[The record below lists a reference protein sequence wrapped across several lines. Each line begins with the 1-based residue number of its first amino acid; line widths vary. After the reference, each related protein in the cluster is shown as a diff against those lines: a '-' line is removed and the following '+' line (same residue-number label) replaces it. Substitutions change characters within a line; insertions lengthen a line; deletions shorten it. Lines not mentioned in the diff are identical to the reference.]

1 MKRLTLIIEL
11 ELNDAHG
18 SMLLRGLTHNEIGD
32 IYRRA
37 VKFALKENVTRGGVA
52 IERIEV
58 VYLPELLP

>member
-18 SMLLRGLTHNEIGD
+18 SMLRGLTHNEIGD